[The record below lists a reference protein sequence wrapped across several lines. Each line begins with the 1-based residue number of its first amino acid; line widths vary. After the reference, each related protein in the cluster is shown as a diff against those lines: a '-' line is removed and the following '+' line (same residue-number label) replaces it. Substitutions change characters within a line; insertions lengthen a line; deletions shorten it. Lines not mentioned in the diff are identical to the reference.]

1 MVSCVPYPAR
11 PGGYPR
17 LAPRVRPLTGV
28 AGNGAVASRL
38 AADVRIEIW
47 SDVVCPWCYV
57 GKRRLE
63 SALAEFEHGDD
74 VEVVYRSFELD
85 PSAPQGGTGRTLPQ
99 LARKYGRPEQEM
111 EAMMHQLIDTAA
123 ADGLDLHLLDTVHTN
138 TVDAHRLLHLAL
150 AQGGPALQRS
160 LKEELLAAYFTRAE
174 NVGDHAVL
182 AAAAA
187 SVGLDADRVAA
198 VLTGEEFAD
207 AVAADVA
214 QARAYGA
221 TGVPFFVVDGRYGIS
236 GAQPAEVFGQV
247 LERAWSESHPT
258 VEMVGGAADGAC
270 GPDGCA
276 I

>member
-1 MVSCVPYPAR
+1 M
-11 PGGYPR
+11 
-17 LAPRVRPLTGV
+17 
-28 AGNGAVASRL
+28 
-38 AADVRIEIW
+38 RIEIW

-63 SALAEFEHGDD
+63 SALADFEHGDD

-85 PSAPQGGTGRTLPQ
+85 PSAPRGGTDKTLPQ

-123 ADGLDLHLLDTVHTN
+123 ADGLDLRLLDTVHTN
-138 TVDAHRLLHLAL
+138 TVDAHRVLHLAL
-150 AQGGPALQRS
+150 AEGGPALQRS
-160 LKEELLAAYFTRAE
+160 LKEALLAAYFTRAE
-174 NVGDHAVL
+174 NVGDHAVI

-198 VLTGEEFAD
+198 VLAGEEFAD
-207 AVAADVA
+207 AVTADVER
-214 QARAYGA
+214 ARAYGA

-247 LERAWSESHPT
+247 LERAWTESHPA